1 MSLRALLWVME
12 DAPVISQGEL
22 AVLYALAE
30 RANDQ
35 GKCAWPSQAWIAGR
49 ARCTDRT
56 VRNHLRALEG
66 RGLIKKGNPQFV
78 AHISP
83 DRRPT
88 VWDLDMSLKRPEN
101 ERAENSSGRKVA
113 TERPESCDRTTGKLR
128 QNDRKP
134 VSDKA
139 SGKRPE
145 PSGKRPGPHQLP
157 EDWKPSEKAWKRAKE
172 TYPMLDLD
180 AVLRDFKF
188 YWHSQEGSRALKR
201 DWGRTWSNWLM
212 NEAKWSKD
220 KPGSSTGASKPDIRK
235 MLDEIVAQEDEV
247 DESAPF

>member
-35 GKCAWPSQAWIAGR
+35 GKCAWPSQAWIADR

-83 DRRPT
+83 D
-88 VWDLDMSLKRPEN
+88 LSLI
-101 ERAENSSGRKVA
+101 
-113 TERPESCDRTTGKLR
+113 
-128 QNDRKP
+128 
-134 VSDKA
+134 
-139 SGKRPE
+139 
-145 PSGKRPGPHQLP
+145 H
-157 EDWKPSEKAWKRAKE
+157 
-172 TYPMLDLD
+172 
-180 AVLRDFKF
+180 
-188 YWHSQEGSRALKR
+188 
-201 DWGRTWSNWLM
+201 
-212 NEAKWSKD
+212 
-220 KPGSSTGASKPDIRK
+220 I
-235 MLDEIVAQEDEV
+235 
-247 DESAPF
+247 